1 MALLI
6 TSSECKTIKPFSD
19 NNDSRYS
26 QIMEE
31 VQINELQDLL
41 GFELYQDLINNPTS
55 AQNVILLDGVDWE
68 YNDQTIKMHGLKYV
82 LAHYF
87 YAVYTREIRKQDTFS
102 GLVQH
107 NFDESNQV
115 SENDRRLTESRARE
129 TAAKFWN
136 EVKLYLD
143 NNSDTYTYWYCRGKR
158 KVFNPKVRRL
168 TKLHTNNI
176 DVDYVNPKR
185 CCP

>member
-6 TSSECKTIKPFSD
+6 TETETRTIKPFSE
-19 NNDSRYS
+19 NNSDRFEE
-26 QIMEE
+26 IMEE

-41 GFELYQDLINNPTS
+41 GFELYQDLINNPAS
-55 AQNVILLDGVDWE
+55 PQNAILLNGTIWT
-68 YNDQTIKMHGLKYV
+68 YNDQSLKMHGLKYV

-87 YAVYTREIRKQDTFS
+87 NANYTREIRKQDTFS

-136 EVKLYLD
+136 EVRLYLD
-143 NNSDTYTYWYCRGKR
+143 NNSDTYTYWYCGSGR
-158 KVFNPKVRRL
+158 KVFRPKMRRL

-176 DVDYVNPKR
+176 ETIYTNPKR